1 MQGQGESGFRG
12 GPPGDLQI
20 VVNVMPHKLFKRN
33 GADLLLNMPISFTQ
47 AALGA
52 NIDVPL
58 LKGSIKYNI
67 PEGTQSGAKF
77 RIKGEGIQR
86 LNSKIKGDLI
96 FTVTVET
103 PKRLSEKQKE
113 LLREFEKAFQ
123 ARNTN
128 RARALDTKTYLADM
142 RKI

>member
-1 MQGQGESGFRG
+1 M
-12 GPPGDLQI
+12 

-96 FTVTVET
+96 LTVTVET
-103 PKRLSEKQKE
+103 PKRLNEKHKE
-113 LLREFEKAFQ
+113 LIRELEKNLSGKEYQQSESF
-123 ARNTN
+123 
-128 RARALDTKTYLADM
+128 
-142 RKI
+142 